1 MIHSHVE
8 PWLPSFDL
16 HEQDGELVLH
26 ADLDGYDESMEISL
40 DGDAL
45 VVRTAAGKPAG
56 NPVCYSRLPLPFAP
70 QTWRAVSRPG
80 QAGVEIHL
88 PIPEEV
94 IF

>member
-1 MIHSHVE
+1 MINFQAG

-26 ADLDGYDESMEISL
+26 ADLAGHDESMEISL
-40 DGDAL
+40 DGDTL
-45 VVRTAAGKPAG
+45 VVRAAAGS
-56 NPVCYSRLPLPFAP
+56 PVCCGRLPLPFAP
-70 QTWRAVSRPG
+70 QTWRAVSRPDQDG
-80 QAGVEIHL
+80 LEIHL